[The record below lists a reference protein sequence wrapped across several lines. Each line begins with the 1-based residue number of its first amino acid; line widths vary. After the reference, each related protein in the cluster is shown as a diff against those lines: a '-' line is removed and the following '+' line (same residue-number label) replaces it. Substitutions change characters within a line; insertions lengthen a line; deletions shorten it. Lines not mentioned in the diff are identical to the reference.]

1 MSAHQLCLCI
11 GPFTPA
17 VLQHVRPLLGIRLR
31 RGFEFG
37 LRLTVGLDSA
47 ALAHSPQ
54 TTCSLLFDETESK
67 AIPAGLFFPFFFFG
81 QSWGVSNRICTV
93 SNSTHAAFTWDS
105 SLKWCSG
112 GEMRHVVAC
121 MQGNRHRGAKQPS
134 ACCSDSVRW
143 WWLLS
148 VSSKHL
154 PGKIYRG
161 YLSKVIIHSK
171 WKCHSLPHISKPKS
185 LLMTLGGGDDSWMS
199 PTKQPHPS
207 FMNGSS
213 L

>member
-1 MSAHQLCLCI
+1 MPVHWSIYTCC
-11 GPFTPA
+11 TPA
-17 VLQHVRPLLGIRLR
+17 CASSVRDSTAARFWIWTATNSWVGFSCLGT
-31 RGFEFG
+31 FSS
-37 LRLTVGLDSA
+37 DN
-47 ALAHSPQ
+47 
-54 TTCSLLFDETESK
+54 LFIVIWWDRKQSH
-67 AIPAGLFFPFFFFG
+67 PCRLFFFLG